1 MNYEKRYYLRYP
13 LHYSLILKILE
24 DNKKEKVNFFIDFNS
39 ICKGFYKAETILYEI
54 GEYGEHGEPSGKLIT
69 ELKDFLNNLYK
80 IFKKY
85 DPFFV
90 LHYESGGAA
99 QNKELL
105 STYKSGRNIAN
116 NIPGEDPAMTDI
128 FRKIRDY
135 YYNRIVTDFTK
146 EDLCYVHYDKMYETD
161 CVSQYCIRNDLFD
174 SAQPEVLN
182 IILSVDKDI
191 LQTTKFNNTIQCTT
205 SFRAN
210 KLKGKYDLVM
220 NIYDDRNA
228 ISYLYDKF
236 QPGILTAKYIPMI
249 LSLAGDKSDDI
260 LGIPGIGYVKAI
272 KLIEKNKI
280 PWDITSLKR
289 DLKTMPKIIQDNIDR
304 IIQNYKIIDF
314 DEQIKRLPRSFLK

>member
-1 MNYEKRYYLRYP
+1 M
-13 LHYSLILKILE
+13 
-24 DNKKEKVNFFIDFNS
+24 V
-39 ICKGFYKAETILYEI
+39 
-54 GEYGEHGEPSGKLIT
+54 
-69 ELKDFLNNLYK
+69 
-80 IFKKY
+80 
-85 DPFFV
+85 
-90 LHYESGGAA
+90 
-99 QNKELL
+99 
-105 STYKSGRNIAN
+105 
-116 NIPGEDPAMTDI
+116 M
-128 FRKIRDY
+128 
-135 YYNRIVTDFTK
+135 
-146 EDLCYVHYDKMYETD
+146 
-161 CVSQYCIRNDLFD
+161 
-174 SAQPEVLN
+174 N
-182 IILSVDKDI
+182 IILSLDKDL
-191 LQTTKFNNTIQCTT
+191 LQTTKFRGQFLQAVTT
-205 SFRAN
+205 FKAN

-272 KLIEKNKI
+272 KLIEKNGI